1 MERPERVIIPYLG
14 QRRTEETALV
24 SRRRGE
30 GRERERAKFS
40 FRRAIKKKK
49 NKIKFHASAERG
61 KSVKVRVATAQPRSK
76 DLKTWLYVSTSS
88 DQLRYRSLV

>member
-30 GRERERAKFS
+30 
-40 FRRAIKKKK
+40 RRDYKKKK
-49 NKIKFHASAERG
+49 NIKFHASAERG

-76 DLKTWLYVSTSS
+76 DLKTWLYVSTSN